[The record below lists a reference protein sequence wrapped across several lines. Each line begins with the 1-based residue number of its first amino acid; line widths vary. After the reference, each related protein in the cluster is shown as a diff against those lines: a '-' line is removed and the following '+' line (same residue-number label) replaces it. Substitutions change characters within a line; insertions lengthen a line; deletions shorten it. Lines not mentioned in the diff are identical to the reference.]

1 MHTKKLSS
9 ALVKVGWL
17 SLILGFGLLIFIYW
31 PVAKVEVNYRVG
43 TSQVELQPVDTDFGI
58 VIPKIGA
65 NAKVI
70 AKVDPYNSLVY
81 QRALTQ
87 GVAHA
92 KTSSLPGQP
101 GNVFIFSHSS
111 VNFYEASRYNSIF
124 YLLNKLEP
132 GDEIRVYYQGQPVTY
147 RVSET
152 KIVSSSAVNYLQA
165 GTGEPS
171 LTLMTCWPAGTTYKR
186 LIIIARPVLR

>member
-17 SLILGFGLLIFIYW
+17 SLTLGFGLLIFIYW

-132 GDEIRVYYQGQPVTY
+132 GDEIRLYYQGQPIIY

-165 GTGEPS
+165 GTGESS

-186 LIIIARPVLR
+186 LLVIARPVLR

>member
-17 SLILGFGLLIFIYW
+17 SLTLGFGLLIFIYW

-132 GDEIRVYYQGQPVTY
+132 GDEIRVYYQGQPIIY

-165 GTGEPS
+165 GTRESG

-186 LIIIARPVLR
+186 LLVIAKLVN

>member
-31 PVAKVEVNYRVG
+31 PVAKVEVNYRI
-43 TSQVELQPVDTDFGI
+43 SQGRSEPVPIDTQFGI

-65 NAKVI
+65 KAKVI

-165 GTGEPS
+165 GTGESS

-186 LIIIARPVLR
+186 LLVIAKLVN